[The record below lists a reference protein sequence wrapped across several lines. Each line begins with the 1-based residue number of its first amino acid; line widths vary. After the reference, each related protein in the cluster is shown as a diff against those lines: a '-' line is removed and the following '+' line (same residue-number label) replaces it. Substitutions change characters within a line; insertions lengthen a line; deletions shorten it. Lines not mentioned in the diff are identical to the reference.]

1 MSNNLIANRYEVFQ
15 HIGQG
20 GMADVF
26 LAVDTI
32 LNRQVAVKILRSE
45 LCTDAVSVLRFER
58 EAQAATALSHP
69 NIVEIYDVGEYKGH
83 HYIVMEYVSGKPLK
97 KMIQQRGALLTEEA
111 IDIMIQLTSA
121 TAEAHRRGI
130 IHRDI
135 KPQNVIVKS
144 DGSIK
149 MLDFGIALAKGSMQ
163 LTQANN
169 VMGSVHYLAPEL
181 AKGQSASPQS
191 DIYAL
196 GICLFE
202 MLTGDVPFKAE
213 QAVQVALMHMHNDMP
228 EVRSIN
234 PEIPQSVENIVIRAT
249 AKDPDKRYTSCNEML
264 EDLRTCLRPEHKRD
278 SKLVISDNTRLVDT
292 IKGSGRKKKE
302 TGRMQQVDPELSR
315 DMKRS
320 DFIPKRPPRK
330 PSQATLNARPQ
341 PSTAAQEKPA
351 APAPVKEKP
360 VVKPVVKPEV
370 IERTRPDGTRVV
382 RPAVPRKRKPNR
394 GIRILLTALLTLL
407 GISLLVLLVNSLS
420 SLTASARV
428 VEVPDIVGH
437 TLTDA
442 KAMCTDNSLVLDTS
456 NVEYTLT
463 ETVEKGQIISCDP
476 SAGTEVEKG
485 SRVSVTVSSGIG
497 VKIGNYVGK
506 NINEVIRE
514 LSDYTYLKVS
524 TKEEESETAEPGS
537 IIRQELL
544 EPGTMF
550 NPNNVSE
557 IVLVY
562 ASYPAVVIPY
572 EINGMPV
579 EEASKML
586 EALGVEVFS
595 STLDTTGLSEEEI
608 ANLNTGVVIRSDPE
622 AGSEYTQREDNY
634 VVLYYY

>member
-202 MLTGDVPFKAE
+202 MLTGDVPFKAD

-234 PEIPQSVENIVIRAT
+234 PQIPQSVENIVIRAT

-264 EDLRTCLRPEHKRD
+264 EDLRTCLRPERKNEA
-278 SKLVISDNTRLVDT
+278 KLLLNENTRLVET
-292 IKGSGRKKKE
+292 IKGNKKKG
-302 TGRMQQVDPELSR
+302 TRMQQVDPELSR
-315 DMKRS
+315 DMKKRS
-320 DFIPKRPPRK
+320 DYMPKRPARK
-330 PSQATLNARPQ
+330 HSLTGTNTRPKL
-341 PSTAAQEKPA
+341 TAAAPVQQETSA
-351 APAPVKEKP
+351 APAPVRER
-360 VVKPVVKPEV
+360 VVAHSEM
-370 IERTRPDGTRVV
+370 IDRNRSDGTRVSK
-382 RPAVPRKRKPNR
+382 PAVSQGPKTSK
-394 GIRILLTALLTLL
+394 GVKFLLIMLVTLL
-407 GISLLVLLVNSLS
+407 GISLLVLGFNQISA
-420 SLTASARV
+420 LTAAGRM
-428 VEVPDIVGH
+428 VEVPDLVGK

-442 KAMCTDNSLVLDTS
+442 KAICTDNSLVLDTS

-463 ETVEKGQIISCDP
+463 ESTEKGQIISCNP
-476 SAGTEVEKG
+476 AVGTEVEKG
-485 SRVSVTVSSGIG
+485 SRISVSVSSGIG
-497 VKIGNYVGK
+497 VKISDYRGQ
-506 NINEVIRE
+506 NINAVIKE
-514 LSDYTYLKVS
+514 LSQYNFLKVT
-524 TKEEESETAEPGS
+524 TKEEENETAEPGS
-537 IIRQELL
+537 ILRQELL

-562 ASYPAVVIPY
+562 ASYPTVVIPY
-572 EINGMPV
+572 EINGMAV

>member
-111 IDIMIQLTSA
+111 IDIMIQLTGA

-202 MLTGDVPFKAE
+202 MLTGDVPFKAD

-234 PEIPQSVENIVIRAT
+234 PQIPQSVENIVIRAT

-264 EDLRTCLRPEHKRD
+264 EDLRTCLRPERRNEA
-278 SKLVISDNTRLVDT
+278 KLLLNENTRLVET
-292 IKGSGRKKKE
+292 IKGNGSRKKG
-302 TGRMQQVDPELSR
+302 TRMQQVDPELSR
-315 DMKRS
+315 DMKKRS
-320 DFIPKRPPRK
+320 DFMPKRPARK
-330 PSQATLNARPQ
+330 NSLTGTNLQPKVSNAASVPQ
-341 PSTAAQEKPA
+341 ETSP
-351 APAPVKEKP
+351 APAPINER
-360 VVKPVVKPEV
+360 VVAHSEM
-370 IERTRPDGTRVV
+370 IDRNRSDGTRVSK
-382 RPAVPRKRKPNR
+382 PAVSR
-394 GIRILLTALLTLL
+394 GPKTSKGVKFLLIMLVTLL
-407 GISLLVLLVNSLS
+407 GISLLVLGFNRI
-420 SLTASARV
+420 SAVAGAARM
-428 VEVPDIVGH
+428 VEVPDLVGK

-442 KAMCTDNSLVLDTS
+442 KAICTDNSLVLDTS
-456 NVEYTLT
+456 NVVYTLT
-463 ETVEKGQIISCDP
+463 ESTEKGQIISCEP
-476 SAGTEVEKG
+476 AVGTEVEKG
-485 SRVSVTVSSGIG
+485 SRISVSVSSGIG
-497 VKIGNYVGK
+497 VKIADYRGK
-506 NINEVIRE
+506 NINSVIKE
-514 LSDYTYLKVS
+514 LSEYNFLKVT
-524 TKEEESETAEPGS
+524 TKEETNETAEPGS
-537 IIRQELL
+537 ILRQELL

-562 ASYPAVVIPY
+562 ASYPTVVIPY
-572 EINGMPV
+572 EIDGMPV

-586 EALGVEVFS
+586 EAMGVEVFS

-608 ANLNTGVVIRSDPE
+608 ANLNTGVVIRSDPA

>member
-111 IDIMIQLTSA
+111 IDIMIQLTGA

-135 KPQNVIVKS
+135 KPQNVIGKS

-202 MLTGDVPFKAE
+202 MLTGDVPFKAD

-234 PEIPQSVENIVIRAT
+234 PQIPQSVENIVIRAT

-264 EDLRTCLRPEHKRD
+264 EDLRTCLRPERRNEA
-278 SKLVISDNTRLVDT
+278 KLLLNENTRLVET
-292 IKGSGRKKKE
+292 IKGNGSRKKG
-302 TGRMQQVDPELSR
+302 TRMQQVDPELSR
-315 DMKRS
+315 DMKKRS
-320 DFIPKRPPRK
+320 DFMPKRPARK
-330 PSQATLNARPQ
+330 NSLTGTNLQPKVSNAASVPQ
-341 PSTAAQEKPA
+341 ETSP
-351 APAPVKEKP
+351 APAPINER
-360 VVKPVVKPEV
+360 VVAHSEM
-370 IERTRPDGTRVV
+370 IDRNRSDGTRVSK
-382 RPAVPRKRKPNR
+382 PAVSR
-394 GIRILLTALLTLL
+394 GPKTSKGVKFLLIMLVTLL
-407 GISLLVLLVNSLS
+407 GISLLVLGFNRI
-420 SLTASARV
+420 SAVAGAARM
-428 VEVPDIVGH
+428 VEVPDLVGK

-442 KAMCTDNSLVLDTS
+442 KAICTDNSLVLDTS
-456 NVEYTLT
+456 NVVYTLT
-463 ETVEKGQIISCDP
+463 ESTEKGQIISCEP
-476 SAGTEVEKG
+476 AVGTEVEKG
-485 SRVSVTVSSGIG
+485 SRISVSVSSGIG
-497 VKIGNYVGK
+497 VKIADYRGK
-506 NINEVIRE
+506 NINSVIKE
-514 LSDYTYLKVS
+514 LSEYNFLKVT
-524 TKEEESETAEPGS
+524 TKEETNETAEPGS
-537 IIRQELL
+537 ILRQELL

-562 ASYPAVVIPY
+562 ASYPTVVISY
-572 EINGMPV
+572 EIDGMPV

-586 EALGVEVFS
+586 EAMGVEVFS

-608 ANLNTGVVIRSDPE
+608 ANLNTGVVIRSDPA

>member
-111 IDIMIQLTSA
+111 IDIMIQLTGA

-202 MLTGDVPFKAE
+202 MLTGDVPFKAD

-234 PEIPQSVENIVIRAT
+234 PQIPQSVENIVIRAT

-264 EDLRTCLRPEHKRD
+264 EDLRTCLRPERRNEA
-278 SKLVISDNTRLVDT
+278 KLLLNENTRLVET
-292 IKGSGRKKKE
+292 IKGNKKKG
-302 TGRMQQVDPELSR
+302 TRMQQVDPELSR
-315 DMKRS
+315 DMKKRS
-320 DFIPKRPPRK
+320 DYMPKRPARK
-330 PSQATLNARPQ
+330 HSLTGTNTRPKL
-341 PSTAAQEKPA
+341 TAAAPVQQETSA
-351 APAPVKEKP
+351 APAPVRER
-360 VVKPVVKPEV
+360 VVAHSEM
-370 IERTRPDGTRVV
+370 IDRNRSDGTRVSK
-382 RPAVPRKRKPNR
+382 PAVSR
-394 GIRILLTALLTLL
+394 GPKTSKGVKFLLIMLVTLL
-407 GISLLVLLVNSLS
+407 GISLLVLGFNQISA
-420 SLTASARV
+420 LTAAGRM
-428 VEVPDIVGH
+428 VEVPDLVGK

-442 KAMCTDNSLVLDTS
+442 KAICTDNSLVLDTS

-463 ETVEKGQIISCDP
+463 ESTEKGQIISCNP
-476 SAGTEVEKG
+476 AVGTEVEKG
-485 SRVSVTVSSGIG
+485 SRISVSVSSGIG
-497 VKIGNYVGK
+497 VKISDYRGQ
-506 NINEVIRE
+506 NINAVIKE
-514 LSDYTYLKVS
+514 LSQYNFLKVT
-524 TKEEESETAEPGS
+524 TKEEKNETAEPGS
-537 IIRQELL
+537 ILRQELL

-562 ASYPAVVIPY
+562 ASYPTVVIPY
-572 EINGMPV
+572 EINGMAV

>member
-111 IDIMIQLTSA
+111 IDIMIQLTGA

-202 MLTGDVPFKAE
+202 MLTGDVPFKAD

-234 PEIPQSVENIVIRAT
+234 PQIPQSVENIVIRAT

-264 EDLRTCLRPEHKRD
+264 EDLRTCLRPERKNEA
-278 SKLVISDNTRLVDT
+278 KLLLNENTRLVET
-292 IKGSGRKKKE
+292 IKGNKKKG
-302 TGRMQQVDPELSR
+302 TRMQQVDPELSR
-315 DMKRS
+315 DMKKRS
-320 DFIPKRPPRK
+320 DYMPKRPARK
-330 PSQATLNARPQ
+330 NSVTGTNLRPKV
-341 PSTAAQEKPA
+341 TASAPVQQETSA
-351 APAPVKEKP
+351 APAPVRE
-360 VVKPVVKPEV
+360 
-370 IERTRPDGTRVV
+370 RVV
-382 RPAVPRKRKPNR
+382 AHSEMIDRNRSDGSRVSKPAVSR
-394 GIRILLTALLTLL
+394 GPKTSKGVKFLLIMLVTLL
-407 GISLLVLLVNSLS
+407 GISLLVLGFNQISA
-420 SLTASARV
+420 LTAAGRM
-428 VEVPDIVGH
+428 VEVPDLVGK

-442 KAMCTDNSLVLDTS
+442 KAICTDNSLVLDTS

-463 ETVEKGQIISCDP
+463 ESTEKGQIISCNP
-476 SAGTEVEKG
+476 AVGTEVEKG
-485 SRVSVTVSSGIG
+485 SRISVSVSSGIG
-497 VKIGNYVGK
+497 VKISDYRGQ
-506 NINEVIRE
+506 NINAVIKE
-514 LSDYTYLKVS
+514 LSQYNFLKVT
-524 TKEEESETAEPGS
+524 TKEEENETAEPGS
-537 IIRQELL
+537 ILRQELL

-562 ASYPAVVIPY
+562 ASYPTVVIPY
-572 EINGMPV
+572 EINGMAV

>member
-111 IDIMIQLTSA
+111 IDIMIQLTGA

-202 MLTGDVPFKAE
+202 MLTGDVPFKAD

-234 PEIPQSVENIVIRAT
+234 PQIPQSVENIVIRAT

-264 EDLRTCLRPEHKRD
+264 EDLRTCLRPERKNEA
-278 SKLVISDNTRLVDT
+278 KLLLNENTRLVET
-292 IKGSGRKKKE
+292 IKGNKKKG
-302 TGRMQQVDPELSR
+302 TRMQQVDPELSR
-315 DMKRS
+315 DMKKRS
-320 DFIPKRPPRK
+320 DYMPKRPARK
-330 PSQATLNARPQ
+330 HSLTGTNTRPKL
-341 PSTAAQEKPA
+341 TAAAPVQQETSA
-351 APAPVKEKP
+351 APAPVRER
-360 VVKPVVKPEV
+360 VVAHSEM
-370 IERTRPDGTRVV
+370 IDRNRSDGTRVSK
-382 RPAVPRKRKPNR
+382 PAVSR
-394 GIRILLTALLTLL
+394 GPKTSKGVKFLLIMLVTLL
-407 GISLLVLLVNSLS
+407 GISLLVLGFNQISA
-420 SLTASARV
+420 LTAAGRM
-428 VEVPDIVGH
+428 VEVPDLVGK

-442 KAMCTDNSLVLDTS
+442 KAICTDNSLVLDTS

-463 ETVEKGQIISCDP
+463 ESTEKGQIISCNP
-476 SAGTEVEKG
+476 AVGTEVEKG
-485 SRVSVTVSSGIG
+485 SRISVSVSSGIG
-497 VKIGNYVGK
+497 VKISDYRGQ
-506 NINEVIRE
+506 NINAVIKE
-514 LSDYTYLKVS
+514 LSQYNFLKVT
-524 TKEEESETAEPGS
+524 TKEEENETAEPGS
-537 IIRQELL
+537 ILRQELL

-562 ASYPAVVIPY
+562 ASYPTVVIPY
-572 EINGMPV
+572 EINGMAV

>member
-26 LAVDTI
+26 LAVDQI

-111 IDIMIQLTSA
+111 IDIMIQLTGA

-181 AKGQSASPQS
+181 ARGQSASPQS

-202 MLTGDVPFKAE
+202 MLTGDVPFKAD

-234 PEIPQSVENIVIRAT
+234 PQIPQSVENIVIRAT
-249 AKDPDKRYTSCNEML
+249 AKDPDKRYASCNEML
-264 EDLRTCLRPEHKRD
+264 EDLRTCLLPERRNEA
-278 SKLVISDNTRLVDT
+278 KLLINENTRLVQT
-292 IKGSGRKKKE
+292 IKDNGSRKK
-302 TGRMQQVDPELSR
+302 GSRMQQVDPELAR

-320 DFIPKRPPRK
+320 DFVPKRPLRK
-330 PSQATLNARPQ
+330 NSLTGTNLRPKV
-341 PSTAAQEKPA
+341 TAAAQVQQETEP
-351 APAPVKEKP
+351 APAPIKERVVAHKEK
-360 VVKPVVKPEV
+360 
-370 IERTRPDGTRVV
+370 IDRSRSDGTRVSK
-382 RPAVPRKRKPNR
+382 PAVAR
-394 GIRILLTALLTLL
+394 GSKTGKGVKFLLIML
-407 GISLLVLLVNSLS
+407 ISLLGVSLMVLAYNRI
-420 SLTASARV
+420 SAIAAAGRM
-428 VEVPDIVGH
+428 VEVPDLVGK

-442 KAMCTDNSLVLDTS
+442 KALCTDNSLVLDTS

-463 ETVEKGQIISCDP
+463 ESTEKGQIISCNP
-476 SAGTEVEKG
+476 AVGTEVEKG
-485 SRVSVTVSSGIG
+485 SRISVSVSSGIG
-497 VKIGNYVGK
+497 IQIADYRGK
-506 NINEVIRE
+506 NINAVIKE
-514 LSDYTYLKVS
+514 LSEYNFLKVT
-524 TKEEESETAEPGS
+524 TKEEENETAEPGS
-537 IIRQELL
+537 ILRQELL

-562 ASYPAVVIPY
+562 ASYPTVVIPY
-572 EINGMPV
+572 EIDGMPV

-608 ANLNTGVVIRSDPE
+608 ANLNTGVVIRSDPA